1 MGLRSLEEPLVR
13 HSSQN
18 CDAFKEN
25 THKGAKL
32 PTFSLPLFWFQI
44 HSVMMFKS
52 TRIEHSSF
60 LFWQI
65 FSTKN
70 GYLKTKRFGHVN

>member
-52 TRIEHSSF
+52 TRIEH
-60 LFWQI
+60 
-65 FSTKN
+65 
-70 GYLKTKRFGHVN
+70 RFILILANIQY